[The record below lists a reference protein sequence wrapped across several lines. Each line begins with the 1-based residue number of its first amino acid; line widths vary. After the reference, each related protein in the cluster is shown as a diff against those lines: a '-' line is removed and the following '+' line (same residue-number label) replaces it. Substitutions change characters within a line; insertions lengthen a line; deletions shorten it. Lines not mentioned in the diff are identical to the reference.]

1 LLKIIELHTSPYA
14 GGEYVVL
21 QNHGLTTLSLR
32 GWALCGNSF
41 LTGDAQA
48 AAREMYIFSEDIPI
62 KPYGRVVLFTG
73 EGEDGW
79 YQTVDG
85 KQAFLVYWGRKN
97 PVWSE
102 TGDVFLLKTTC
113 SRKVSCGEVAE
124 MVARA

>member
-1 LLKIIELHTSPYA
+1 MLKIIELHTSPIA

-32 GWALCGNSF
+32 GWALCGSSF
-41 LTGDAQA
+41 MTGDPQA

-62 KPYGRVVLFTG
+62 KPYGRVVLFSG

-97 PVWSE
+97 PVWCE
-102 TGDVFLLKTTC
+102 TGDVFLLHKTC
-113 SRKVSCGEVAE
+113 SRKVAWADATVLA
-124 MVARA
+124 VTA